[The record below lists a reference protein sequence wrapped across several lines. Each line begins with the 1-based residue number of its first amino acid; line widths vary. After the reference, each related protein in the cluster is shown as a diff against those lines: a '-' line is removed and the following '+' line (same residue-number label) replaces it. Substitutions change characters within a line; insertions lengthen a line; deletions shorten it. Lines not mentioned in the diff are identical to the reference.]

1 MPAGR
6 HNRGSRATKNRIF
19 ARIGGLVVL
28 AVLATGCD
36 GVVSRGGWP
45 KPITEQGE
53 KVLGVWRGS
62 LITAGFVGAFVI
74 GLILWSCLAFR
85 RRSPDEM
92 PRQVRYN
99 LPIEVLYTVVPVII
113 VAVLFY
119 FTAIRENDED
129 KFSAHPDININVVGY
144 QWAWQFNY
152 LDDGLSVSGRPG
164 RYPELVLPVGESV
177 RFYETSPDVI
187 HAFWVIPFLF
197 KRDVVPGHPNSFEV
211 TLTHTGRFQ
220 GKCTELCGV
229 DHDRM
234 LFTLRVVSQATY
246 EKWLSDTKAIA
257 AADNNSMVN
266 TYTGPGPSYFTK
278 GPKTQRSHQ

>member
-1 MPAGR
+1 MPAAR
-6 HNRGSRATKNRIF
+6 RRRGLRVLSRA
-19 ARIGGLVVL
+19 GGLVVL
-28 AVLATGCD
+28 AVLTTGCD
-36 GVVSRGGWP
+36 GVWSRGGWP
-45 KPITEQGE
+45 KPITEQGQ

-74 GLILWSCLAFR
+74 GLILWSCIAFR
-85 RRSPDEM
+85 RRSDDEM

-99 LPIEVLYTVVPVII
+99 LPIEVLYTVVPVIL

-129 KFSAHPDININVVGY
+129 KFSAHPDVNINVVGY

-164 RYPELVLPVGESV
+164 DYPQLVLPVGESV

-211 TLTHTGRFQ
+211 TLNHEGTFQ
-220 GKCTELCGV
+220 GKCTEYCGV

-234 LFTLRVVSQATY
+234 LFTLKVVSQTDY
-246 EKWLSDTKAIA
+246 QNWLSQTKAIA
-257 AADNNSMVN
+257 AADTDNRFAV
-266 TYTGPGPSYFTK
+266 YTGGGPSSFES
-278 GPKTQRSHQ
+278 GPNTQRSHQ

>member
-1 MPAGR
+1 VL
-6 HNRGSRATKNRIF
+6 KRIT
-19 ARIGGLVVL
+19 GLVVL
-28 AVLATGCD
+28 VALTTAGCD
-36 GVVSRGGWP
+36 NAASRGGWP

-62 LITAGFVGAFVI
+62 MITAACVGVFVI
-74 GLILWSCLAFR
+74 GLILWSCIAFR
-85 RRSPDEM
+85 RRSDDEM

-99 LPIEVLYTVVPVII
+99 LPIEVLYTVVPVIL

-119 FTAIRENDED
+119 FTAIRENDQD
-129 KFSAHPDININVVGY
+129 KFSAHPDVNINVVGY

-164 RYPELVLPVGESV
+164 DYPQLVLPVGESV

-211 TLTHTGRFQ
+211 TLTHTGTFQ

-234 LFTLRVVSQATY
+234 LFTLKVVSQTDY
-246 EKWLSDTKAIA
+246 EKWLSDTKAVA
-257 AADNNSMVN
+257 AANQDSRFNV
-266 TYTGPGPSYFTK
+266 YTGPGPSSFLQ
-278 GPKTQRSHQ
+278 GPNTQRSHQ